1 MKKSTIPKP
10 EKIYPTDRKNINY
23 RSIYNKNNQNT
34 YNDDSKVQNTILS
47 FNKIERN
54 GIGQTINQE
63 NSYNNLCL
71 RKNSLSKNIFK
82 IENKNKN
89 KIDYNY
95 QTMTNYQSNKNNN
108 YRKEI
113 ISNNNLILQKQNSYN
128 TYKPDRILTSN
139 NNFRGGVK
147 KLTPDGKTSNK
158 KSQNINNV
166 LEGLI
171 IQIKNLLD
179 KFKIYE
185 NSINDKNELYNQN
198 IANLKLKIKQIN
210 EILERQ
216 DKKIQNIYQKDDRA
230 NYFKQLNNYEIYKN
244 NLEYIKNLE
253 TMNIFLKNKI
263 NKKNKAINY
272 LEEENKKYK
281 NLNLKL
287 EKNFDELNKEY
298 KKIKN
303 DLENFNL
310 NETNLKKELHIKTLE
325 ITKNNQIINS
335 LNVELDIL
343 KNKNL
348 KLQDNIYNK
357 IVKIRELKDNI
368 EKIKLYVDNPCSEI
382 KSIFDSMNNFNNE
395 DLVEELLLSEDEIN
409 EINKGYA
416 QLKNKSNNQ
425 N

>member
-1 MKKSTIPKP
+1 MKKSTIPKLK
-10 EKIYPTDRKNINY
+10 KIYPTDRKNINY

-54 GIGQTINQE
+54 GIGQKINQE
-63 NSYNNLCL
+63 NSYINSCPRN
-71 RKNSLSKNIFK
+71 NSLSKNIFK

-95 QTMTNYQSNKNNN
+95 QTMNNYQSNKNNN

-185 NSINDKNELYNQN
+185 NFINDENEQYNN

-216 DKKIQNIYQKDDRA
+216 DKKIQSIYKIDDRA
-230 NYFKQLNNYEIYKN
+230 SYFKQLNNYEIYN
-244 NLEYIKNLE
+244 NNIEYIKNLE
-253 TMNIFLKNKI
+253 TINIFLKNKI
-263 NKKNKAINY
+263 NNKNKAINY

-287 EKNFDELNKEY
+287 EKNFDKLNKEY

-348 KLQDNIYNK
+348 KLQSNIYNK

>member
-10 EKIYPTDRKNINY
+10 KKIFYPTDRKNINY

-54 GIGQTINQE
+54 GIGQKINQE
-63 NSYNNLCL
+63 NSYINSCPRN
-71 RKNSLSKNIFK
+71 NSLSKNIFK

-95 QTMTNYQSNKNNN
+95 QTMNNYQSNKNNN

-185 NSINDKNELYNQN
+185 NFINDENEQYNN

-216 DKKIQNIYQKDDRA
+216 DKKIQSIYKIDDRA
-230 NYFKQLNNYEIYKN
+230 SYYKQLNNYEIYN
-244 NLEYIKNLE
+244 NNIEYIKNLE
-253 TMNIFLKNKI
+253 TMNIFWKNKI
-263 NKKNKAINY
+263 NKKNKAINF

-348 KLQDNIYNK
+348 KLQSNIYNK

>member
-10 EKIYPTDRKNINY
+10 KKIYPTDIKNINY

-54 GIGQTINQE
+54 GIGQKINQE
-63 NSYNNLCL
+63 NSYINSCPRN
-71 RKNSLSKNIFK
+71 NSLSKNIFK

-95 QTMTNYQSNKNNN
+95 QTMNNYQSNKNNN

-185 NSINDKNELYNQN
+185 NFINDENEQYNN

-216 DKKIQNIYQKDDRA
+216 DKKIQSIYKIDDRA
-230 NYFKQLNNYEIYKN
+230 SYYKQLNNYEIYN
-244 NLEYIKNLE
+244 NNIEYIKNLE

-348 KLQDNIYNK
+348 KLQSNIYNK

-382 KSIFDSMNNFNNE
+382 KSIFDSINKFNNE

>member
-10 EKIYPTDRKNINY
+10 KKIYPTDRKKINY

-54 GIGQTINQE
+54 GIGQKINQE
-63 NSYNNLCL
+63 NSYINSCPRN
-71 RKNSLSKNIFK
+71 NSLSKNIFK

-95 QTMTNYQSNKNNN
+95 QTMNNYQSNKNNN

-185 NSINDKNELYNQN
+185 NFINDENEQYNN

-216 DKKIQNIYQKDDRA
+216 DKKIQSIYKIDDRA
-230 NYFKQLNNYEIYKN
+230 SYYKQLNNYEIYN
-244 NLEYIKNLE
+244 NNIEYIKNLE
-253 TMNIFLKNKI
+253 TINIFLKNKI
-263 NKKNKAINY
+263 NNKNKAINY

-287 EKNFDELNKEY
+287 EKNFDKLNKEY

-348 KLQDNIYNK
+348 KLQNNIYNK

>member
-10 EKIYPTDRKNINY
+10 KKIYPTDRKKINY

-54 GIGQTINQE
+54 GIGQKINQE
-63 NSYNNLCL
+63 NSYINSCPRN
-71 RKNSLSKNIFK
+71 NSLSKNIFK

-95 QTMTNYQSNKNNN
+95 QTMNNYQSNKNNN

-185 NSINDKNELYNQN
+185 NFINDENEQYNN

-216 DKKIQNIYQKDDRA
+216 DKKIQSIYKIDDRA
-230 NYFKQLNNYEIYKN
+230 SYFKQLNNYEIYN
-244 NLEYIKNLE
+244 NNIEYIKNLE
-253 TMNIFLKNKI
+253 TINIFLKNKI
-263 NKKNKAINY
+263 NNKNKAINY

-287 EKNFDELNKEY
+287 EKNFDKLNKEY

-348 KLQDNIYNK
+348 KLQNNIYNK